1 MALAD
6 VRGAGQDGNGRS
18 GLTALSALSLD
29 MSSKDPISAAHGFRL
44 SWKGAEYHIYL
55 ALPDARRAR
64 GPWPAVLFMDGDD
77 QFRFAVEA
85 YRTLRAENK
94 VPSLLLAGVGYG
106 ASYMQAGNRR
116 IRDYTPTALAT
127 EPESGGADAF
137 LGFLTATLWPE
148 LARRHPLRADRR
160 GIAGHSLG
168 SLLALHA
175 LFQRQPFFNRILASA
190 PSLFWDD
197 RALLCQAG
205 RLQRTGAVLPARLFL
220 GVGEGDTPS
229 MRGDLEQL
237 ESQLVAQPFPGLEI
251 LSRRFARRNHYNVL
265 PDAFRAGL
273 QWLFA

>member
-1 MALAD
+1 MSD
-6 VRGAGQDGNGRS
+6 TGR
-18 GLTALSALSLD
+18 
-29 MSSKDPISAAHGFRL
+29 
-44 SWKGAEYHIYL
+44 E
-55 ALPDARRAR
+55 R

-85 YRTLRAENK
+85 YRALRRENK
-94 VPSLLLAGVGYG
+94 VPPLLLVGVGYG
-106 ASYMQAGNRR
+106 ASYTQPGNWR
-116 IRDYTPTALAT
+116 IRDYTPTAIAT

-137 LGFLTATLWPE
+137 LGFLTETLWPE
-148 LARRHPLRADRR
+148 LSRRQALRNDLR

-175 LFQRQPFFNRILASA
+175 LFQRRPFFNRILASA

-197 RALLCQAG
+197 RALLCHAS

-220 GVGEGDTPS
+220 GVGEGDTRS
-229 MRGDLEQL
+229 MQGDLEML
-237 ESQLVAQPFPGLEI
+237 ESQLAAQPFPQLEI
-251 LSRRFARRNHYNVL
+251 LGRRFPRRDHYNVL